1 MRRLGLPEVSPALF
15 AEALLPAAA
24 ANPLPSRCQA
34 GSWPA
39 ASCHCPI
46 PGTQALACMTP
57 IPLGPP
63 VSSKL
68 ASPTTSPSLG
78 PVLAPAK
85 THHFLTPQPVTGW
98 PWAHQDV

>member
-1 MRRLGLPEVSPALF
+1 MGRLWLPEVNPALF
-15 AEALLPAAA
+15 AEALLPGAA
-24 ANPLPSRCQA
+24 ANPLPSRHQA

-46 PGTQALACMTP
+46 PGTQALASRDPTP
-57 IPLGPP
+57 FGPP

-85 THHFLTPQPVTGW
+85 THHFLTP
-98 PWAHQDV
+98 HSL